1 MPLRPAAAMPESRGE
16 RAVTPRGHRRR
27 LRNEIAGRLRRSP
40 IGKPRGAKELSGGR
54 KNSSTKDSHEGW
66 ESDPWPDLS
75 KIHDKRTVFKQEKGS
90 QDANA
95 VSLGPGGSA
104 GALNQHPSPG
114 PRLTPAGPEQGHRL
128 AQRGGVHHGGCQR

>member
-40 IGKPRGAKELSGGR
+40 IGKPRGAKELSSGR
-54 KNSSTKDSHEGW
+54 KNSSIKESAEGASSHL
-66 ESDPWPDLS
+66 WPDLS
-75 KIHDKRTVFKQEKGS
+75 GIPDKRTVFKQEEGS

-104 GALNQHPSPG
+104 GIDDGRAPPG
-114 PRLTPAGPEQGHRL
+114 PRLAAPVSEQGHRL
-128 AQRGGVHHGGCQR
+128 APRPR